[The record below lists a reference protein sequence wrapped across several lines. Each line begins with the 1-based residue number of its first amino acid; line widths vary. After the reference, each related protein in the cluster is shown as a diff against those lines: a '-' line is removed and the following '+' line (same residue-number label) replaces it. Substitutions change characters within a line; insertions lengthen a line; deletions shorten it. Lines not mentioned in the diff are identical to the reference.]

1 MIKGTTRDHGT
12 LARAIR
18 RRERFETSGAL
29 HGEYNGISDTYTV
42 WSYREPIAVVFF
54 DRATDT
60 AKSALV
66 TTRKW
71 SVTTSKHQGTTR
83 RALANLYV
91 SDITETSN
99 KMFAHSDR
107 TL

>member
-1 MIKGTTRDHGT
+1 MIKGTTRDPIP

-18 RRERFETSGAL
+18 YRDRFETSGAL

-42 WSYREPIAVVFF
+42 WSYNEPIAVVFF

-60 AKSALV
+60 VKSALA
-66 TTRKW
+66 TTKKW
-71 SVTTSKHQGTTR
+71 SVTTTKHQSTTTR
-83 RALANLYV
+83 ALKSLGV
-91 SDITETSN
+91 DDITETN
-99 KMFAHSDR
+99 GKMFAHSTR